1 MFASENGIKAIFFD
15 LDGTLRHTVPSVADT
30 HREKMAEWGV
40 QISAEENQEVG
51 RWEHYYWARSAELMN
66 DSEKFDGDDEAFWR
80 NYMTKRLKKMNVE
93 SAEIE
98 RLLPLLNSFFEKEYA
113 PKNWVPPEVYELLP
127 QLRKAGYTL
136 AVLSN
141 RRSSFM
147 DIMDELSLTK
157 HFDAIM
163 FAGEVGS
170 WKPDPAVFTPLLE
183 RFELAPEE
191 TLYIGDNYYADVVG
205 SRKAGLVPVLY
216 DPRGIFPDA
225 DCARITSFNALSEI
239 L

>member
-1 MFASENGIKAIFFD
+1 MFASVNGIKAIFFD

-40 QISAEENQEVG
+40 QISDEENQEVG
-51 RWEHYYWARSAELMN
+51 RWEHYYWARSAELMA

-80 NYMTKRLKKMNVE
+80 NYMTKRLKKMNIE
-93 SAEIE
+93 AAEIE
-98 RLLPLLNSFFEKEYA
+98 RLLPLLNKFFEKEYA
-113 PKNWVPPEVYELLP
+113 PKNWAPPEIYELLP

-141 RRSSFM
+141 RRSPFM
-147 DIMDELSLTK
+147 DVMDELSLTE

-170 WKPDPAVFTPLLE
+170 WKPDPGVFTPLLE
-183 RFELAPEE
+183 RFKLAPEE

-216 DPRGIFPDA
+216 DPREIFPDA
-225 DCARITSFNALSEI
+225 DCVRITSFNALNEI